1 MHKGRERAAELAHP
15 HHFQHSLVEMNMKN
29 STSLNVEE
37 KKNELV
43 IYLQGLRA
51 CTCREIYS
59 TFTDEHWL
67 KGTFSRDVKIF
78 NKSHLM
84 G

>member
-1 MHKGRERAAELAHP
+1 
-15 HHFQHSLVEMNMKN
+15 MNMKN

-43 IYLQGLRA
+43 IDLQGLRV

-59 TFTDEHWL
+59 TFTDELAKMHWL